1 MADFEIET
9 RENVRFVRAVLRDEA
24 IQTEAGA
31 LSYMR
36 GAVSM
41 SASIPGPLT
50 VLRASLSAQAAVRP
64 TFRGTGDV
72 YLEPTLGGYY
82 AFQVNEKPWILDR
95 GAYWASESSVSV
107 QVYREKIMNAFWTG
121 AGFIDFHTMVSGK
134 GKVVLNAPGPVE
146 EIDLGDE
153 ELAVEGRAVIARSSR
168 VAFTIRRPS
177 RGFVSSWI
185 SGEKILR
192 VYRGPGR
199 ILLAQTPYW
208 SELLLQ
214 TTRDVR
220 T

>member
-9 RENVRFVRAVLRDEA
+9 LENIRYVRAILRDEA
-24 IQTEAGA
+24 IRTEAGA

-41 SASIPGPLT
+41 SAPIPGPLT
-50 VLRASLSAQAAVRP
+50 LIRASLSAEAAIRP

-72 YLEPTLGGYY
+72 FLEPTLGGYY
-82 AFQVNEKPWILDR
+82 SLQVNEKPWILDR
-95 GAYWASESSVSV
+95 GAYWASEASVTV
-107 QVYREKIMNAFWTG
+107 EVHREKVMNAYWTG
-121 AGFIDFHTMVSGK
+121 AGFIDFHTRVSGN

-153 ELAVEGRAVIARSSR
+153 ELAVEGHAVIARSSR
-168 VAFTIRRPS
+168 VRFSVRRPS
-177 RGFVSSWI
+177 RGFISSWL
-185 SGEKILR
+185 SGEKLLR

-199 ILLAQTPYW
+199 ILMASTPYW
-208 SELLLQ
+208 SELLLNS
-214 TTRDVR
+214 TRGLR

>member
-9 RENVRFVRAVLRDEA
+9 QENIRFVRAVLRDEA
-24 IQTEAGA
+24 IRTEAGA
-31 LSYMR
+31 LSHMR

-41 SASIPGPLT
+41 SAPIPGPLT
-50 VLRASLSAQAAVRP
+50 LMRASLSAEAAIRP

-72 YLEPTLGGYY
+72 FLEPTLGGYY
-82 AFQVNEKPWILDR
+82 ALQVNENPWILDR
-95 GAYWASESSVSV
+95 GAYWASEASVSV
-107 QVYREKIMNAFWTG
+107 EVHREKIMNAYWTG
-121 AGFIDFHTMVSGK
+121 AGFIDFHTRVSGR

-168 VAFTIRRPS
+168 VMFYVRRPS
-177 RGFVSSWI
+177 RGFISSWL
-185 SGEKILR
+185 SGEKLLR

-199 ILLAQTPYW
+199 ILLAKTPYW
-208 SELLLQ
+208 SELLLK
-214 TTRDVR
+214 TTRDLR